1 MKKII
6 LILGTIL
13 LGVWIVS
20 SLFMNDAGLQGSAK
34 DITTE
39 ADVQIQKIITDN

>member
-1 MKKII
+1 MKKVI

-20 SLFMNDAGLQGSAK
+20 SLFMSDTGLQGSAQK
-34 DITTE
+34 TTTE
-39 ADVQIQKIITDN
+39 GVAKIDKIIRDY